1 MRPQIWYSVLP
12 SDGGNGD
19 ISSSSAPP
27 PDPPSNYDTAWI
39 LTMGQDDL
47 PPELLT
53 SYHDNDY
60 YKEHPILD
68 RRQTLQED
76 SINPHNGIVI
86 EQFMGALL

>member
-1 MRPQIWYSVLP
+1 MVEMVIFPAAAHLP
-12 SDGGNGD
+12 PTHPPTTTPPG
-19 ISSSSAPP
+19 SSPWGR
-27 PDPPSNYDTAWI
+27 T
-39 LTMGQDDL
+39 TC

-86 EQFMGALL
+86 EKFMGALL